1 MNAPSRPTQPPPK
14 VTHTFFP
21 SPRPAPATVAP
32 PAARPGP
39 VDDHKDDDH
48 APEEPGYGHGV

>member
-1 MNAPSRPTQPPPK
+1 MNAPSRPPQKRPD

-21 SPRPAPATVAP
+21 SPRPAKVAP
-32 PAARPGP
+32 AAARPF
-39 VDDHKDDDH
+39 DDRKDDDH

>member
-39 VDDHKDDDH
+39 DDRKDEEH

>member
-1 MNAPSRPTQPPPK
+1 MNPPSRPPQQRPN

-21 SPRPAPATVAP
+21 SPRPAGAAAAP
-32 PAARPGP
+32 VRPRP
-39 VDDHKDDDH
+39 FDDRKDDEH